1 MAEGAREEIARRL
14 ARLEPR
20 FDEIHRIYGPPPW
33 KRTRNSFRSLSRAI
47 IYQQVAATAAEA
59 VFGRFLR
66 LYPEGRFPTP
76 GEVAETS
83 LEALRGAGLS
93 RQKATYL
100 GDLAHAYLDAVVQP
114 RRFNRLAD
122 AEIVEMLTTVRGIG
136 PWTAEIFLMFDLLR
150 PDVLPLGDYG
160 IQQGMQLLYDLEE
173 LPDRE
178 RMLSLAEPWRPH
190 RSQACW
196 YLWRILERSRT

>member
-1 MAEGAREEIARRL
+1 MAA
-14 ARLEPR
+14 
-20 FDEIHRIYGPPPW
+20 
-33 KRTRNSFRSLSRAI
+33 K
-47 IYQQVAATAAEA
+47 AAEA
-59 VFGRFLR
+59 IFGRFLR
-66 LYPEGRFPTP
+66 LYPGGRFPTP

-100 GDLAHAYLDAVVQP
+100 GDLAQAYLDAVVQP
-114 RRFNRLAD
+114 RRFNRLSD

-196 YLWRILERSRT
+196 YLWRILEESRR